1 MWGIIGTWEMSFDGV
16 KEGARILKEGG
27 HVFDALETCVRLVE
41 DCEEFSS
48 VGFGGLPNAAG
59 IVELD
64 AAFMDG
70 ETLAIGAVAALKDFA
85 NPCAIARKL
94 MSERLNNFLV
104 GEGAEQYAHL
114 HGFPRKNMLTEKSL
128 VQWLARKEEVARRAY
143 GFEHGCECECKPGS
157 DHRCDHRSDHDR
169 DRDHEHDHELRPY
182 TEHDG
187 HDTVCAIGIDSTGH
201 MAACTST
208 SGLFFK
214 TPGRVGD
221 SPLPGCGYY
230 VDNRIGGACA
240 TGLGEDIMKGA
251 LSFQIV
257 QYMGQGLTPQKA
269 CECAV
274 RALNDHLIAVRGKAG
289 DLSVIAMNA
298 HGEFGAATNID
309 VFPFVAASER
319 QPLTKY
325 QALPSGLQQG
335 NNRMP

>member
-1 MWGIIGTWEMSFDGV
+1 MAYDGV
-16 KEGARILKEGG
+16 KEGARMLKEQGQ
-27 HVFDALETCVRLVE
+27 VFDALETCVRLVE
-41 DCEEFSS
+41 DCDKYSS
-48 VGFGGLPNAAG
+48 VGYGGLPNAAG

-70 ETLAIGAVAALKDFA
+70 ANLSIGAVAALKDFA

-104 GEGAEQYAHL
+104 GEGAEQYAHR
-114 HGFPRKNMLTEKSL
+114 HGFPRKNMLTEKSRA
-128 VQWLARKEEVARRAY
+128 QWLARKEEVAQRER
-143 GFEHGCECECKPGS
+143 EHGRE
-157 DHRCDHRSDHDR
+157 R
-169 DRDHEHDHELRPY
+169 DCRHEHDRELHPY
-182 TEHDG
+182 TGHDG
-187 HDTVCAIGIDSTGH
+187 HDTVCAIGIDHASH

-240 TGLGEDIMKGA
+240 TGLGEDIMKGS

-257 QYMGQGLTPQKA
+257 QYMSQGLTPQDA
-269 CECAV
+269 CERAV
-274 RALNDHLIAVRGKAG
+274 KALHDHLIAVRGKAG

-298 HGEFGAATNID
+298 HGDFGASTNIEI
-309 VFPFVAASER
+309 FPFVAAS
-319 QPLTKY
+319 KKK
-325 QALPSGLQQG
+325 ALATYNARPSGLQQG
-335 NNRMP
+335 NSKMP

>member
-1 MWGIIGTWEMSFDGV
+1 MWGIIGTWEMAYDGV
-16 KEGARILKEGG
+16 KEGARMLKEQGQ
-27 HVFDALETCVRLVE
+27 VFDALETCVRLVE
-41 DCEEFSS
+41 DCDKYSS
-48 VGFGGLPNAAG
+48 VGYGGLPNAAG

-70 ETLAIGAVAALKDFA
+70 ANLSIGAVAALKDFA

-104 GEGAEQYAHL
+104 GEGAEQYAHR
-114 HGFPRKNMLTEKSL
+114 HGFPRKNMLTEKSRA
-128 VQWLARKEEVARRAY
+128 QWLARKEEVAQRER
-143 GFEHGCECECKPGS
+143 EHGRE
-157 DHRCDHRSDHDR
+157 R
-169 DRDHEHDHELRPY
+169 DCRHEHDRELHPY
-182 TEHDG
+182 TGHDG
-187 HDTVCAIGIDSTGH
+187 HDTVCAIGIDHASH

-240 TGLGEDIMKGA
+240 TGLGEDIMKGS

-257 QYMGQGLTPQKA
+257 QYMSQGLTPQDA
-269 CECAV
+269 CERAV
-274 RALNDHLIAVRGKAG
+274 KALHDHLIAVRGKAG

-298 HGEFGAATNID
+298 HGDFGASTNIEI
-309 VFPFVAASER
+309 FPFVAAS
-319 QPLTKY
+319 KKK
-325 QALPSGLQQG
+325 ALATYNARPSGLQQG
-335 NNRMP
+335 NSKMP

>member
-1 MWGIIGTWEMSFDGV
+1 MWGIIGTWEMAYDGV
-16 KEGARILKEGG
+16 KEGARMLKEQGQ
-27 HVFDALETCVRLVE
+27 VFDALETCVRLVE
-41 DCEEFSS
+41 DCDKYSS
-48 VGFGGLPNAAG
+48 VGYGGLPNAAG

-70 ETLAIGAVAALKDFA
+70 ANLSIGAVAALKDFA

-104 GEGAEQYAHL
+104 GEGAEQYAHR
-114 HGFPRKNMLTEKSL
+114 HGFPRKNMLTEKSRA
-128 VQWLARKEEVARRAY
+128 QWLARKEEVAQRER
-143 GFEHGCECECKPGS
+143 EHGRE
-157 DHRCDHRSDHDR
+157 R
-169 DRDHEHDHELRPY
+169 DCRHEHDRELHPY
-182 TEHDG
+182 TGHDG
-187 HDTVCAIGIDSTGH
+187 HDTVCAIGIDHASH

-240 TGLGEDIMKGA
+240 TGLGEDIMKGS

-257 QYMGQGLTPQKA
+257 QYMSQGLTPQDA
-269 CECAV
+269 CERAV
-274 RALNDHLIAVRGKAG
+274 QALHNHLIAVRGKAG

-298 HGEFGAATNID
+298 HGDFGASTNIEI
-309 VFPFVAASER
+309 FPFVAAS
-319 QPLTKY
+319 KKK
-325 QALPSGLQQG
+325 ALATYNARPSGLQQG
-335 NNRMP
+335 NSKMP

>member
-1 MWGIIGTWEMSFDGV
+1 MWGIIGTWEMAYDGV
-16 KEGARILKEGG
+16 KEGARMLKEQGN
-27 HVFDALETCVRLVE
+27 VFDALETCVRIVE
-41 DCEEFSS
+41 DCDEYSS
-48 VGFGGLPNAAG
+48 VGYGGLPNAAG
-59 IVELD
+59 VVELD

-70 ETLAIGAVAALKDFA
+70 ADLSIGAVGALRDFA

-104 GEGAEQYAHL
+104 GEGAEQYAHR
-114 HGFPRKNMLTEKSL
+114 HGFARKNMLTEKSRA
-128 VQWLARKEEVARRAY
+128 QWLARKEELEQRRR
-143 GFEHGCECECKPGS
+143 GHECECGRWPERKSECG
-157 DHRCDHRSDHDR
+157 HDHDR
-169 DRDHEHDHELRPY
+169 ELRPY
-182 TEHDG
+182 TGHDDDGHGG
-187 HDTVCAIGIDSTGH
+187 HDTVCAIGIDHTGH

-240 TGLGEDIMKGA
+240 TGLGEDIMKGS

-257 QYMGQGLTPQKA
+257 QYMSHGMTPQDA
-269 CECAV
+269 CERAV
-274 RALNDHLIAVRGKAG
+274 VALHNRLIAVRGKAG

-298 HGEFGAATNID
+298 HGEFGAATNIA

-319 QPLTKY
+319 QALARYST
-325 QALPSGLQQG
+325 LPSGLQQG
-335 NNRMP
+335 NDQTP